1 MNREELEEYVGVTAY
16 SMGQVEKDYLQHI
29 VLGALS
35 RRLGGA
41 LVFKGGTA
49 LQKLG
54 VILRFSEDLDF
65 TAVEPVSSS
74 QLEEASVS
82 ALRAFN
88 FPPVVDRLVDDERTV
103 GLRVK
108 VQGPL
113 FRGPR
118 TLSSITL
125 EVSRREGVARR
136 PDKHEIA
143 PPYRDVLPYFVLAMN
158 LEEVLAEKVR
168 ALATR
173 QKARDLYDLAQL
185 AKRGMTLDAGLV
197 ERKLLY
203 YGVPL
208 DRALVLERARQ
219 LEAGWDSE
227 LRDLVET
234 VPPFEGAFVALER
247 LLNQGAV

>member
-29 VLGALS
+29 VLGTLS

-54 VILRFSEDLDF
+54 VIHRFSEDLDF
-65 TAVEPVSSS
+65 TAREPVSAS

-103 GLRVK
+103 GFRVK

-113 FRGPR
+113 HKGPK
-118 TLSSITL
+118 TLCSIAL
-125 EVSRREGVARR
+125 EVSRREEVVRR
-136 PDKHEIA
+136 PARHEVG
-143 PPYRDVLPYFVLAMN
+143 PPYRDVLPYFVLVMD

-185 AKRGMTLDAGLV
+185 AKLDLKLDEGLV

-203 YGVPL
+203 YGVPMGH
-208 DRALVLERARQ
+208 ALVLERARR

-227 LRDLVET
+227 LRDQVEA
-234 VPPFEGAFVALER
+234 VPPFKGAFEALER
-247 LLNQGAV
+247 LLNQTTM